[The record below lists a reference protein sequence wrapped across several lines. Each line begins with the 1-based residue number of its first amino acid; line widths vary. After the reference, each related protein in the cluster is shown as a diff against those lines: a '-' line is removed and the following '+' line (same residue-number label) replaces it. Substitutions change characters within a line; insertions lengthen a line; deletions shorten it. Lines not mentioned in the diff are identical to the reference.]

1 MINST
6 LDQSI
11 EMLKDLELIDSN
23 MIQTVYEYNKL
34 NKEEMKAT
42 TREVVLEHRSGHIDP
57 TATGKFNRTRAKKNR
72 NQMQNIT
79 SKQ

>member
-1 MINST
+1 M
-6 LDQSI
+6 

-42 TREVVLEHRSGHIDP
+42 TREVVQEHRSGHIDP
-57 TATGKFNRTRAKKNR
+57 TATGKVNRARSRKPKK
-72 NQMQNIT
+72 
-79 SKQ
+79 